1 MNLQGAL
8 EAQSGG
14 VYRFR
19 PAAMTPQVA
28 QTARRSVARVEA
40 RNARDKLAFL
50 NAVAGALRFPDW
62 FGQNWDAFYDC
73 LTERAADPG
82 GDLVIV
88 FDDVSGFAR
97 VEPEEFA
104 AAADALRDAAEYW
117 DERGRRLIVLVGIE
131 EPLLATELPEL
142 SAG

>member
-1 MNLQGAL
+1 MKLQGAL
-8 EAQSGG
+8 DAQTGG
-14 VYRFR
+14 VYRFH
-19 PAAMTPQVA
+19 PASVTPQVSES
-28 QTARRSVARVEA
+28 TERRVVHVQA

-50 NAVAGALRFPDW
+50 NAVAVALRFPDW

-73 LTERAADPG
+73 LTERAAG
-82 GDLVIV
+82 GSDLVIL

-117 DERGRRLIVLVGIE
+117 DEHGRRLIVLIGVD
-131 EPLLATELPEL
+131 EPLLATELPEI

>member
-1 MNLQGAL
+1 MNLQGVL
-8 EAQSGG
+8 DAQSGG
-14 VYRFR
+14 VYRFH
-19 PAAMTPQVA
+19 PAAMNPQVTG
-28 QTARRSVARVEA
+28 TAERRVVRIQA

-50 NAVAGALRFPDW
+50 NAVAVALGFPDW

-73 LTERAADPG
+73 LTERAADAG

-97 VEPEEFA
+97 VDPEEFA
-104 AAADALRDAAEYW
+104 TAADALRDAAEYW
-117 DERGRRLIVLVGIE
+117 DEQGRRLIVLIGVD
-131 EPLLATELPEL
+131 EPLLATELPEV